1 MILPEDAPEN
11 FHPNNMCTIEH
22 LHTRRNPR
30 RRQKH
35 PTPTTTIC
43 CRKCNLERGEK
54 EKIRLS
60 VSNNIH
66 NHINILSQIPM
77 KDYPKDYRQYFHTA
91 IGQLKGVVRAI
102 TITMALFLCSSLFA
116 QTPFYIMKPI
126 FVERPVTRSVILGD
140 TTEEFELI
148 NEDPIIL
155 QGVSLKNTW
164 LNSKLTFAL
173 ADDGLLRDNIVFS
186 ARVLYTPLHGQDWAF
201 PIVSTAA
208 PNNKNLFVA
217 ESGLNLGVYPYKIL
231 GSNSK
236 IITVLHGG
244 VGYKVVPTENPGE
257 IATQQIKALVGI
269 EWLIYQEGFK
279 APATI
284 SLTQNMW
291 KNDKV
296 IFGLEI
302 TGIIPVGVDMGI
314 LVEYYQP
321 YTTTGGARAG
331 IIINSLN

>member
-1 MILPEDAPEN
+1 MN
-11 FHPNNMCTIEH
+11 
-22 LHTRRNPR
+22 
-30 RRQKH
+30 
-35 PTPTTTIC
+35 
-43 CRKCNLERGEK
+43 
-54 EKIRLS
+54 S
-60 VSNNIH
+60 
-66 NHINILSQIPM
+66 HINILSQIPM
-77 KDYPKDYRQYFHTA
+77 KDYPKDYRQFFHTT
-91 IGQLKGVVRAI
+91 INRLKVVARVI
-102 TITMALFLCSSLFA
+102 TIVLFLCTGLFT
-116 QTPFYIMKPI
+116 QTPFYIMKPVFI
-126 FVERPVTRSVILGD
+126 ERVVVLED
-140 TTEEFELI
+140 TI
-148 NEDPIIL
+148 RQDPIIL

-186 ARVLYTPLHGQDWAF
+186 ARVLYTPLHGDDWAF

-208 PNNKNLFVA
+208 PNNKDLFVA
-217 ESGLNLGVYPYKIL
+217 ESGLNLGIYPYKIL

-244 VGYKVVPTENPGE
+244 VGYKVLPTKNPGE
-257 IATQQIKALVGI
+257 IATQQIKALAGI

-284 SLTQNMW
+284 SITQNMW
-291 KNDKV
+291 KNDKA

-302 TGIIPVGVDMGI
+302 TGIIPIGVDMGI

-321 YTTTGGARAG
+321 YTMKGGARAG